1 MAMLTTTELISWFLA
16 LGVAKV
22 DQAKITSPFDLGTT
36 RYLTKPPAFGSY
48 YTVSDFPS
56 DDTGGAPLTAI
67 SLKLAPNPVES
78 DSDACY
84 RDGSICFDAD
94 PAGVITAIRFGES
107 YAGSTIGE
115 PQPIPTTLSELQ
127 QLIESFKAEFRAFLQ
142 HMDEPPLQEE
152 GQ

>member
-1 MAMLTTTELISWFLA
+1 MLTTTELISWFLA

-22 DQAKITSPFDLGTT
+22 DQTKITSPFDPAAT
-36 RYLTKPPAFGSY
+36 RYLTQPPAFGSY

-67 SLKLAPNPVES
+67 SLTLASSPVES

-142 HMDEPPLQEE
+142 QDEPPLQEE